1 MNRPIAVLLSFV
13 LLLSFP
19 AFGQQ
24 HPLPVESSELLAP
37 GFARLDLGTSYFL
50 DQPFPLSGLE
60 GHLLKF
66 GNLRFAVAL
75 SEFVEL
81 QTDGTLLN
89 LLDVTKRDSA
99 FHSDITSTA
108 TPTGDIGDFTVWTKF
123 GVLSEYRSGIGLSVR
138 FGVQL
143 PNASNESG
151 LGIDEMNFYASVLF
165 QKHLA
170 GLWTFN
176 AGLGILGDPTV
187 LGQQH
192 DVFIYGLEYF
202 LPVSSSASVILQT
215 AGRRGHW
222 GPAVYPLTT
231 VKAGAEYAAEHFTF
245 RGVVVKNT
253 SPYDKARGLE
263 LSIAYPFR
271 IIEINH

>member
-1 MNRPIAVLLSFV
+1 MNRSCIVLLSLV
-13 LLLSFP
+13 LLVSHH
-19 AFGQQ
+19 ARAQQ
-24 HPLPVESSELLAP
+24 HPLPVESAELLET
-37 GFARLDLGTSYFL
+37 GHARLDLGTSYFL
-50 DQPFPLSGLE
+50 NQPFPLSGLE

-66 GNLRFAVAL
+66 GNLRFAIAL

-123 GVLSEYRSGIGLSVR
+123 GVLNEYRTGIGVSIR

-151 LGIDEMNFYASVLF
+151 LGIDEMNFYASMLF

-170 GLWTFN
+170 GLWTVN

-192 DVFIYGLEYF
+192 DVLLYGLEYF
-202 LPVSSSASVILQT
+202 LPVSSSASVIIQT

-222 GPAVYPLTT
+222 GPAVFPLTN
-231 VKAGAEYAAEHFTF
+231 VKFGAEYAAEHFTF
-245 RGVVVKNT
+245 RAVAVKN
-253 SPYDKARGLE
+253 SSRYDRAKGIE
-263 LSIAYPFR
+263 LSIAYPFH
-271 IIEINH
+271 IIEIKH